1 MNTLKWAGALA
12 VAACMACALGACAP
26 IEKCGFAGCPGDA
39 QITADVRALFD
50 RHPELGPAALLSI
63 KTLDGVVYLG
73 GIVNTD
79 LVREAAE
86 SIALQAH
93 GVKMVVNSLGVT
105 NAGR

>member
-1 MNTLKWAGALA
+1 MKTVMLPVVLALA
-12 VAACMACALGACAP
+12 ACVVCALSACAP
-26 IEKCGFAGCPGDA
+26 YEKCGFAGCPGDA

-63 KTLDGVVYLG
+63 KTLNGVVYLG
-73 GIVNTD
+73 GSVNTD

-93 GVKMVVNSLGVT
+93 GVKKVVNSLGVT